1 MGGGSSAFLSFEEF
15 QKARK
20 IIDERGKLDS
30 NAELLSRV
38 KEALASPQPEIDSL
52 SETPIVLAM
61 KSPKAASR
69 QTPKAGAGGVF
80 FNQHEEEVRV
90 GRGWGG
96 RDEGRGDG
104 GWCGCHRQKSTDYNY
119 YY

>member
-30 NAELLSRV
+30 NAELLSLV
-38 KEALASPQPEIDSL
+38 KEALASPQPEVD

-80 FNQHEEEVRV
+80 FNQHEEEVRRV
-90 GRGWGG
+90 GRGWRG
-96 RDEGRGDG
+96 RDGRRGDG
-104 GWCGCHRQKSTDYNY
+104 GCVGRRNILTITTTTKW
-119 YY
+119 